1 MAVKKR
7 PRMQH
12 QGPDW
17 RCKHNGVML
26 GWLSCTAYSM
36 AMGIDAAT
44 LGARKP
50 TGCDVRMK
58 TNDFVKG
65 LTLSQVASVAAESY
79 GVQVTVRTGKHTIA
93 PDKAW
98 EQASLGRGFVL
109 QGNCD
114 ALIGTPFRSTKGAV
128 NHAVWVNRV
137 RGGTAAHPK
146 KEARVFDPAADG
158 RHAPW
163 GTACKGP
170 SWWPWETVMAFA
182 ANLRNDSNQ
191 KIGSGK
197 MYAGFVPKPKPE
209 SGLVLLPGAKK
220 TSPFPDRQR
229 ANPPEGHRVN
239 VRSNP
244 RSLDPGTIVD
254 RLSDGALFVAFQRF
268 DGGAKPP
275 GASSVWYGNEDAT
288 EWIHE
293 TGLRQ
298 IGGPTI
304 TLPGGVGIPPVIAID
319 LGDEDVVI
327 GAEFLQAD
335 IFEGTLAPEEFTFQQ
350 LNVNPDVPVPEEGDD
365 IDGDDEADAVD
376 EQMGW
381 ARAAP

>member
-1 MAVKKR
+1 
-7 PRMQH
+7 
-12 QGPDW
+12 
-17 RCKHNGVML
+17 ML

-44 LGARKP
+44 LGKKKP
-50 TGCDVRMK
+50 TGCEVRVH

-65 LTLSQVASVAAESY
+65 LTLSQVATVAAETY
-79 GVQVTVRTGKHTIA
+79 GVQVVVRTGKHTIA

-137 RGGTAAHPK
+137 RGGGPGHPK
-146 KEARVFDPAADG
+146 QARVFDPAADG

-170 SWWPWETVMAFA
+170 SWWPWETVLAFA

-191 KIGSGK
+191 KLGPGK
-197 MYAGFVPKPKPE
+197 LYAGFVPRPAPV
-209 SGLVLLPGAKK
+209 SGLVLLPGATK
-220 TSPFPDRQR
+220 TTPFPDRQR
-229 ANPPEGHRVN
+229 ANPPAGRRVN
-239 VRSNP
+239 VRSDP
-244 RSLDPGTIVD
+244 RSLDPGKIVD
-254 RLSDGALFVAFQRF
+254 RLSDGMLFVAYQRF

-293 TGLRQ
+293 SGLRQ
-298 IGGPTI
+298 IAGPTI
-304 TLPGGVGIPPVIAID
+304 TLPGRPIPDIIAID
-319 LGDEDVVI
+319 TGDEDIII
-327 GAEFLQAD
+327 GAELLQAD
-335 IFEGTLAPEEFTFQQ
+335 IFEGNLAPEEFTFAQ
-350 LNVNPDVPVPEEGDD
+350 LNQNPDVPVPEEGDD
-365 IDGDDEADAVD
+365 IDGDDEADATD

-381 ARAAP
+381 GRVAAT

>member
-17 RCKHNGVML
+17 RCKHNTTLL
-26 GWLSCTAYSM
+26 GWVSCTAYSM
-36 AMGIDAAT
+36 AMGIDAST
-44 LGARKP
+44 VGGKRP
-50 TGCDVRMK
+50 TGCEVRMH
-58 TNDFVKG
+58 TGDFVKG
-65 LTLSQVASVAAESY
+65 LTLSQVAAVAEATY
-79 GVQVTVRTGKHTIA
+79 GVEVRVRTGKHTIA

-114 ALIGTPFRSTKGAV
+114 ALVATPFRSTKGAV

-137 RGGTAAHPK
+137 RGGTPGHPK

-170 SWWPWETVMAFA
+170 SWWPWETVLAFA
-182 ANLRNDSNQ
+182 AGLRNDSNQ
-191 KIGSGK
+191 KLGPGK
-197 MYAGFVPKPKPE
+197 MYAGFVPKPKPGA
-209 SGLVLLPGAKK
+209 SLMLAAGAKK
-220 TSPFPDRQR
+220 TTPFPDRQR
-229 ANPPEGHRVN
+229 ANPPAGHRVN
-239 VRSNP
+239 VRSDP
-244 RSLDPGTIVD
+244 HSLDPNQIVD
-254 RLSDGALFVAFQRF
+254 RLSDGMLFVAFQRL

-275 GASSVWYGNEDAT
+275 GASSVWYGNEDGS

-293 TGLRQ
+293 SGLRQ

-304 TLPGGVGIPPVIAID
+304 TLPGGIPVIAAD
-319 LGDEDVVI
+319 LGDEDIII
-327 GAEFLQAD
+327 GAELLQAD
-335 IFEGTLAPEEFTFQQ
+335 IFEGTLAPEEFTFEQ
-350 LNVNPDVPVPEEGDD
+350 LQVNPDMPVPEEGDD
-365 IDGDDEADAVD
+365 VDGDDEADDVD

-381 ARAAP
+381 ARAAAT